1 MTRLR
6 PRYTSPETN
15 FAQNAGVNIAFQCIG
30 DGPGDLVIIP
40 GWISNLDLFWE
51 EPMAARF
58 FRALSQFARVILIDR
73 RGTGLSDRVAPPTL
87 EEQIDDVTAVMN
99 AADSER
105 AAVLG
110 YSEGGCM
117 CALFAATH
125 PERTTSLIL
134 IGSYAR
140 WVASEDYPI
149 GAPEQEAEQWVA
161 GVEEGWGGPV
171 GIEFVTPSLV
181 DDARF
186 RQWLGKFFRSSAS
199 KADAMAL
206 LRMNMGIDLRGVLPS
221 IHVPTLVIQATGDLT
236 TPPEAG
242 QDLARRIEGSK
253 FVELDTDDHLP
264 FVGCP
269 DDIIREVRRFIGQ
282 ETYGELTER
291 VLKTVLFTDIVDS
304 THLAAQM
311 GDVRWHDLPEAHNA
325 AVRRELE
332 VSRGDEVKTTGDGF
346 HATFDGPARAV
357 RCAYAI
363 LESTHEFGLSVRA
376 GIHTGE
382 CERRGDTLEGLAI
395 HIASRVAAMAAGGEI
410 LVSRTVKDLVAGS
423 GIEFGDRG
431 NHSLRGV
438 PDEYQILKVTAV

>member
-1 MTRLR
+1 M
-6 PRYTSPETN
+6 SPDTH
-15 FAQNAGVNIAFQCIG
+15 FADNAGVNIAYQCFG
-30 DGPGDLVIIP
+30 DGPSDLIVIP
-40 GWISNLDLFWE
+40 GWLSNLDLFWE

-58 FRALSQFARVILIDR
+58 FRALSQFTRVILIDR

-87 EEQIDDVTAVMN
+87 EEQIDDVTAVMK

-105 AAVLG
+105 AALLG

-117 CALFAATH
+117 CALFAATY
-125 PERTTSLIL
+125 PQRTTSLIL

-140 WVASEDYPI
+140 WVASEDYPV
-149 GAPEQEAEQWVA
+149 GVPEEEAEQWISE
-161 GVEEGWGGPV
+161 VEEGWGGPV
-171 GIEFVTPSLV
+171 GIGFVAPSLV

-199 KADAMAL
+199 KADALAL
-206 LRMNMGIDLRGVLPS
+206 LRMNMGVDLRGILPS
-221 IHVPTLVIQATGDLT
+221 IHAPTLVIQATRDLT
-236 TPPEAG
+236 TSLEVG
-242 QDLARRIEGSK
+242 RDLARRIKRAK

-282 ETYGELTER
+282 ETGGEITER

-304 THLAAQM
+304 THLAATM
-311 GDVRWHDLPEAHNA
+311 GDVRWHDLLEAHHA
-325 AVRRELE
+325 AVRHELE
-332 VSRGDEVKTTGDGF
+332 IFRGDEVKTTGDGF

-357 RCAYAI
+357 KCAYAI
-363 LESTHEFGLSVRA
+363 RESTQELGLSVRA

-382 CERRGDTLEGLAI
+382 CERRGDSLEGLAI
-395 HIASRVAAMAAGGEI
+395 HTAARIAAMAAGGEI

-423 GIEFGDRG
+423 GIEFEDIG
-431 NHSLRGV
+431 NHSLKGL
-438 PDEYQILKVTAV
+438 PDSYQILKVAAV